1 MDTNKQISSNNTLI
15 EEFIQALS
23 EEIEVTKKR
32 KGRSKISLKDGRL
45 ISEENDL
52 CLYSFELDSYSTPQ
66 EDIPVEIEVKG
77 KTYDAQIIG
86 VEGNRLTITIGTNL
100 GKKIEEALII
110 INPWYLLEKLKERYK
125 EFLQGN
131 ITLNTK
137 LAENL
142 FGLAPVKSGIHSEL
156 KLPSSNLDLNEDQ
169 INAIRAACGSDVHFI
184 WGPPG
189 TGKTKTIGALVVALL
204 NQNLRVLVLSHTNI
218 ATDHAI
224 ASVIELLKN
233 SKEYQE
239 GKILRYG
246 NVHPSS
252 NLPEEVIPRKI
263 IESRYREDKNKLAE
277 LKTKHEE
284 IKSRL
289 EKLEKIKACFN
300 EYQEKT
306 QKLHQLKKELEEL
319 EEKLQYL
326 DLRNQELLT
335 QLKKTQEK
343 LNQMQSAGQLK
354 KLLLNLRLKQTQ
366 KEKNQIEEELQ
377 EIESKRAKIASR
389 IEELKR
395 IIEPA
400 NAETASYAD
409 QLGKLLKEENVNLAN
424 LSSKIEELEQD
435 AQKIK
440 NGIKRIQTRLK
451 KSEERLLAE
460 LVEKAKVVAT
470 TLTIAALNRLFTK
483 ERFDAVVVDEASMA
497 PLPSLYFVTGLAKK
511 KAVVIGD
518 FRQLPPIVTASSK
531 MAQKWLGRDIFDQA
545 GIQKTI
551 DKNQEEPRLTML
563 RYQYRMHPDIS
574 SLSNAIFYHGQLRD
588 ALSEEMLQEISEV
601 LNRSPF
607 TKMPLALCDLS
618 SVNPRINRPAEI
630 GGRYNLYSAAIAAEL
645 AKEMARAGIKRI
657 GVISPY
663 YFQFRIIKRIIE
675 ENKNISSAIKVAT
688 VHGFQ
693 GMEEDVIIFDVAEG
707 PLQHNSPSPLING
720 VELTS
725 QAAKLINVALTRPK
739 AQLIIVANVDYL
751 KSKLDPRSIIIQV
764 LEKVRS
770 KAQIIN
776 PEEIIKGY
784 RCTNPE
790 CRFYLSESQHAL
802 LESSAHDERSFY
814 SAFLLDLLTSK
825 KEITIVS
832 PLVTADYVCPLLDLF
847 RSKAAEGV
855 KIKIFTKKPA
865 ERNDVLIKEL
875 KEAGVRVVEREQL
888 QQKFAFIDRKIIWEG
903 NLNILS
909 GVSHDEIFMYRFP
922 YHKACE
928 EIIAIH
934 RFDNEYEINSGIPTE
949 QKCEKCGATMMLIKD
964 LEKFFIVCENYP
976 LSCQNRREMKL
987 QERIQTAI
995 TCPGK
1000 NNKPCGKPMISTYTR
1015 FGVYLQCSDPK
1026 CKVRYKIGS

>member
-1 MDTNKQISSNNTLI
+1 MDASKQIPSNNSLI

-23 EEIEVTKKR
+23 EEIETTKKR

-52 CLYSFELDSYSTPQ
+52 CLYSFEIDSSSTPQ

-86 VEGNRLTITIGTNL
+86 VEGNRLTIAMGTNL

-110 INPWYLLEKLKERYK
+110 INPWYLLERLKERYK

-131 ITLNTK
+131 ITLNTG
-137 LAENL
+137 LAGKL
-142 FGLAPVKSGIHSEL
+142 FGLAPVKSGVHSKL
-156 KLPSSNLDLNEDQ
+156 KLPSSNLYLNEDQ

-189 TGKTKTIGALVVALL
+189 TGKTKTIGALVVSLL
-204 NQNLRVLVLSHTNI
+204 NQNFRVLVLSHTNI

-224 ASVIELLKN
+224 ASVIGLLKN
-233 SKEYQE
+233 SKEYRE

-252 NLPEEVIPRKI
+252 NLPEEVVPRKI
-263 IESRYREDKNKLAE
+263 IESRYREDKNRLAE
-277 LKTKHEE
+277 LEAKYEE
-284 IKSRL
+284 TKSRL
-289 EKLEKIKACFN
+289 EKLEKTKACFN
-300 EYQEKT
+300 EYQKRT
-306 QKLHQLKKELEEL
+306 QKLHQLEKELEEHK
-319 EEKLQYL
+319 EKLQYL
-326 DLRNQELLT
+326 DLRKQELLA
-335 QLKKTQEK
+335 QLKRTQEK
-343 LNQMQSAGQLK
+343 LNQLHLAGQLK
-354 KLLLNLRLKQTQ
+354 KLLLSSRLKQIRR
-366 KEKNQIEEELQ
+366 EKNQIEEELQ
-377 EIESKRAKIASR
+377 ETDSKRTGVTSK

-395 IIEPA
+395 AIEPV
-400 NAETASYAD
+400 NTEVTSYAD
-409 QLGKLLKEENVNLAN
+409 QLGKFLKEQNVNLAN
-424 LSSKIEELEQD
+424 LSSRIEELEQD

-440 NGIKRIQTRLK
+440 NEIKRIQTRLK
-451 KSEERLLAE
+451 KSEEKLLAE
-460 LVEKAKVVAT
+460 LVGKARVVAT
-470 TLTIAALNRLFTK
+470 TLTIAALNRLFTEK
-483 ERFDAVVVDEASMA
+483 RFDAVVVDEASMA
-497 PLPSLYFVTGLAKK
+497 PLPSLYFVAGLAKK

-574 SLSNAIFYHGQLRD
+574 SLSNAIFYRGQLRD
-588 ALSEEMLQEISEV
+588 ALSEEMLQEISKV

-607 TKMPLALCDLS
+607 AKTPLALCDLS
-618 SVNPRINRPAEI
+618 SINPRINRPAGI
-630 GGRYNLYSAAIAAEL
+630 GGRYNLYSAVIAAEL
-645 AKEMARAGIKRI
+645 AKKMARAGIKRI

-675 ENKNISSAIKVAT
+675 ENKKISSAIKVAT

-707 PLQHNSPSPLING
+707 PLQHNLPSPLIDG

-725 QAAKLINVALTRPK
+725 QAAKLINVAVTRPK
-739 AQLIIVANVDYL
+739 AQLIIIANVDYL
-751 KSKLDPRSIIIQV
+751 TSRLDPKSVIIQV

-790 CRFYLSESQHAL
+790 CWLYPSEPQRAL
-802 LESSAHDERSFY
+802 LESTASDESNFY
-814 SAFLLDLLTSK
+814 SAFLSDLLTSK
-825 KEITIVS
+825 EEITIVS
-832 PLVTADYVCPLLDLF
+832 PLLTADYVGPLLDLF

-855 KIKIFTKKPA
+855 KIKIFTKKLS

-934 RFDNEYEINSGIPTE
+934 RFDSEYEISSGIPTG
-949 QKCEKCGATMMLIKD
+949 QKCERCGATMILIKD

-987 QERIQTAI
+987 QERIRTVI

-1000 NNKPCGKPMISTYTR
+1000 NNKPCGKPMTSIYTR

-1026 CKVRYKIGS
+1026 CRVRYKIGS